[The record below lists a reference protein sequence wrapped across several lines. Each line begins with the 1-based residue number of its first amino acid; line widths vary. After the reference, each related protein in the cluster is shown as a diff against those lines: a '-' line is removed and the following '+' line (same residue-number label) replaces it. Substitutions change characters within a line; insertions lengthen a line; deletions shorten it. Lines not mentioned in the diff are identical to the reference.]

1 MMQYPILE
9 SMLGAE
15 VLQQMIESWPDKCLD
30 AHGPLNRLPT
40 PLCDEILTSITSLTE
55 AYRGSLF
62 ELDPKKGPYQLYPAA
77 DGTASD
83 VIKDGRTAYLADI
96 APVLNNAD
104 TFVNALEQELNIKQ
118 DSTRLSAFVSA
129 AGSGSPVHYDA
140 LDVISIQLVGTKKFY
155 LSPLKQ
161 IRYPYGSQYTE
172 GTAPFRALYPQISD
186 GFPGCKN
193 QTFEEIDMQ
202 PGSVLLMPRGTWH
215 YTEAKEDSM
224 AMSIILSPATQ
235 IDFFLSALKST
246 LLQSSEW
253 RSPVYG
259 LSNKGAFNPKLYTRL
274 SNTIYKLAKGY
285 QSPDSP
291 LRSFHKNSRYLTNPA
306 LDAHIVKGEAF
317 DDIEYE
323 GHNKHGE
330 AGRIQMKV
338 SSNIAN
344 VVQWLLNKDGPFT
357 VKDCLHNFPMIPDR
371 EIQELFSRFEKTGFL
386 TKLWFPEI

>member
-9 SMLGAE
+9 SMLGSE
-15 VLQQMIESWPDKCLD
+15 VLQLMIESWPDKCLD

-40 PLCDEILTSITSLTE
+40 PLCDKILTSITSLTE
-55 AYRGSLF
+55 AYQGSLF
-62 ELDPKKGPYQLYPAA
+62 ELDPQKGNYQLYPAV
-77 DGTASD
+77 DGTAGD

-96 APVLNNAD
+96 APLLNNAD
-104 TFVNALEQELNIKQ
+104 GFVNALEQELNIKQ

-140 LDVISIQLVGTKKFY
+140 LDVISIQLVGTKRFF
-155 LSPLKQ
+155 LAPLKH

-172 GTAPFRALYPQISD
+172 GTAPFKTLYPQISD
-186 GFPGCKN
+186 GFPSCKN
-193 QTFEEIDMQ
+193 QIFEEIDML

-215 YTEAKEDSM
+215 YTEAKQDSM

-235 IDFFLSALKST
+235 IDFFLSLLKST

-253 RSPVYG
+253 RSPIYG
-259 LSNKGAFNPKLYTRL
+259 LGNTDAFDPKLYTKL
-274 SNTIYKLAKGY
+274 SNTIYRLAKEY
-285 QSPDSP
+285 QNPNSA
-291 LRSFHKNSRYLTNPA
+291 LRCFHKNSRYLTNPA
-306 LDAHIVKGEAF
+306 LDVQIIKGEAF
-317 DDIEYE
+317 DDVEYD

-338 SSNIAN
+338 PSGIAN
-344 VVQWLLNKDGPFT
+344 VARWLLNIDGPFI
-357 VKDCLHNFPMIPDR
+357 VKDCLHNFPMIPAQ
-371 EIQELFSRFEKTGFL
+371 EIQELFGRLEKTGFL